1 MNQIKTNA
9 FVLDRSLELD
19 SRRALGYSY
28 GDRLAGAET
37 VWKQLRILTVKKSIS
52 KKGKTG

>member
-9 FVLDRSLELD
+9 FVLHRRLELD
-19 SRRALGYSY
+19 SRRSLGYGI
-28 GDRLAGAET
+28 GDSLAGADT

-52 KKGKTG
+52 DNRKTG